1 MIYKLFEFP
10 PNIMRG
16 LTRQETN
23 FDVIYDLELISSINM
38 ESMC

>member
-1 MIYKLFEFP
+1 MFYKLFEFP

-16 LTRQETN
+16 LIRQETN